1 MTRMKVQVQSVNF
14 KADQK
19 LVDFIQKRM
28 DKLDQ
33 FYDRII
39 DGEVYLKVD
48 NNHTRENKIVEV
60 RVNVPGNDLMV
71 KKECTSFE
79 EATDLATDALRRQL
93 DKHKAKVR
101 GV

>member
-1 MTRMKVQVQSVNF
+1 MKVQVQSVNF
-14 KADQK
+14 KVDQK
-19 LVDFIQKRM
+19 LVDFIQQRM

-39 DGEVYLKVD
+39 DGEVFLKVD

-60 RVNVPGNDLMV
+60 RVNVPGNDLV
-71 KKECTSFE
+71 VTKECSSFE
-79 EATDLATDALRRQL
+79 EATDLAADALKRQL
-93 DKHKAKVR
+93 DKYKSKMR

>member
-1 MTRMKVQVQSVNF
+1 MKVQVQSVGF
-14 KADQK
+14 KADHK
-19 LVDFIQKRM
+19 LVDFIQQRM

-39 DGEVYLKVD
+39 GGEVYLKVD

-60 RVNVPGNDLMV
+60 RVNVPGNDLV
-71 KKECTSFE
+71 AVKECTSFE
-79 EATDLATDALRRQL
+79 EATDLAADALKRQI
-93 DKHKAKVR
+93 DKHKAKLR

>member
-1 MTRMKVQVQSVNF
+1 MKVQVQSVNF
-14 KADQK
+14 KADRK
-19 LVDFIQKRM
+19 LVDFIQQRM

-48 NNHTRENKIVEV
+48 NNHSRENKIVEV
-60 RVNVPGNDLMV
+60 RVNVPGNDLVV

-79 EATDLATDALRRQL
+79 EATDLATDALRRQI
-93 DKHKAKVR
+93 DKHKAKLR

>member
-1 MTRMKVQVQSVNF
+1 MKVQVQSVNF
-14 KADQK
+14 KVDHK

-33 FYDRII
+33 FYDNII
-39 DGEVYLKVD
+39 SGEVFLKVD
-48 NNHTRENKIVEV
+48 NNHTRENKITEI
-60 RVNVPGNDLMV
+60 RLAVPGNELVV

-79 EATDLATDALRRQL
+79 EATDLCADALKRQL

-101 GV
+101 AL